1 MSSLRAVV
9 LFIVFAAC
17 GLQAASLPRSTP
29 EAQGIAS
36 EAIHGFLAEAEK
48 SIQALHS
55 VMIVRRGQVV
65 AEGWWAPYAA
75 SERHQMFSL
84 SKSFTSTA
92 VGFAVSEGKLTIHD
106 TVLSFFPDLAPAK
119 PSANLKAMRVRD
131 LLTMSTGQ
139 HNEDIQNFPYRGD
152 ENVVKKF
159 LELPVAHK
167 PGTFFVYNSPASYM
181 LSAIVQKVTGQ
192 SVLDYLQPRLFEPL
206 GIERPTWEASKQGV
220 SLGGFGLSVRTEDI
234 AKFGLLYLQRGKWQ
248 GRQVLPEA
256 WVEQATARWMS
267 NGSNPESDWEQGYG
281 FQFWRCR
288 HGIVRGDGARG
299 QFCIIMPE
307 LDAVVAITAGTG
319 NLQNV
324 LNVVWAKLLPALQ
337 AAQAAGQPLK
347 ADAEAQDKLQ
357 RRLAGLSLPR
367 PKALDAMPELAA
379 KVAGARFVFP
389 TNSPKHEMM
398 SLSPVV
404 ARGRATEVHWRVD
417 GADVRAV
424 VSSDGWTRVERG
436 DPEAAVAL
444 SGAWTS
450 ADTFTLEAV
459 FFRTPNTLRL
469 ELNFA
474 ADGGQV
480 SVKTVPNTGAAAP
493 VVVGK
498 RQ

>member
-1 MSSLRAVV
+1 MRSLRA
-9 LFIVFAAC
+9 LGCFIVLAAG

-29 EAQGIAS
+29 EAQGVAS
-36 EAIHGFLAEAEK
+36 DAIHGFLDEAEK
-48 SIQALHS
+48 SIDALHS
-55 VMIVRRGQVV
+55 VMVVRQGQVV

-92 VGFAVSEGKLTIHD
+92 VGFAVAEGKLKID
-106 TVLSFFPDLAPAK
+106 APVLTFFPELAPAQ

-131 LLTMSTGQ
+131 LLTMSAGHTA
-139 HNEDIQNFPYRGD
+139 EAIRNFPYRGD
-152 ENVVKKF
+152 DNVVRKF
-159 LELPVAHK
+159 FELPVAHE
-167 PGTFFVYNSPASYM
+167 PGAVFVYNSPASYM

-220 SLGGFGLSVRTEDI
+220 SMGGFGLSVRTEDI

-248 GRQVLPEA
+248 GRQLVPES
-256 WVEQATARWMS
+256 WVEQATARQIA
-267 NGSNPESDWEQGYG
+267 NGSNPESDWAQGYG

-307 LDAVVAITAGTG
+307 LDAVVAITAGT
-319 NLQNV
+319 NTLQNV
-324 LNVVWAKLLPALQ
+324 LYVVWAKLLPALQ
-337 AAQAAGQPLK
+337 AAKARTVPLPDN
-347 ADAEAQDKLQ
+347 ADAQDKLQ

-367 PKALDAMPELAA
+367 PRALDVLPEVAG

-389 TNSPKHEMM
+389 TNPLKHEML
-398 SLSPVV
+398 SLSPV
-404 ARGRATEVHWRVD
+404 AGRTRATEVNWRID
-417 GADVRAV
+417 GADVSAV
-424 VSSDGWTRVERG
+424 VTAERWTRVERG

-444 SGAWTS
+444 SGAWTG
-450 ADTFTLEAV
+450 ADTFTLAAA

-469 ELNFA
+469 ELKFPP
-474 ADGGQV
+474 DGGQLEL
-480 SVKTVPNTGAAAP
+480 KTVPNTGAAAP
-493 VVVGK
+493 VVIGK

>member
-1 MSSLRAVV
+1 MSLLRAG
-9 LFIVFAAC
+9 LFLLLLAAC

-29 EAQGIAS
+29 EAQGLSS
-36 EAIHGFLAEAEK
+36 EAIHGFLDEAEK

-92 VGFAVSEGKLTIHD
+92 VGLAVAEGKLKID
-106 TVLSFFPDLAPAK
+106 DPVLAFFPDLAPENA
-119 PSANLKAMRVRD
+119 SAHLKAMRVRD
-131 LLTMSTGQ
+131 LLTMSAGHTAAA
-139 HNEDIQNFPYRGD
+139 IRNFPYRGD
-152 ENVVKKF
+152 DNVVRKF
-159 LELPVAHK
+159 LELPVEHE
-167 PGTFFVYNSPASYM
+167 PGSVFVYNSPASYM

-192 SVLDYLQPRLFEPL
+192 SVLEYLQPRLFAPL

-220 SLGGFGLSVRTEDI
+220 SMGGFGLSVRTEDI
-234 AKFGLLYLQRGKWQ
+234 AKFGLLYLQRGQWQ
-248 GRQVLPEA
+248 GRQILPET
-256 WVEQATARWMS
+256 WVEQATARQIA
-267 NGSNPESDWEQGYG
+267 NGSKPDSDWEQGYG

-307 LDAVVAITAGTG
+307 LDTVVAITAGTG

-337 AAQAAGQPLK
+337 AAQAAKQPLK
-347 ADAEAQDKLQ
+347 ADADVKDKLQ

-367 PKALDAMPELAA
+367 PKALDSMPALAG
-379 KVAGARFVFP
+379 KVAGARFFFP
-389 TNSPKHEMM
+389 TNPQKHEMM
-398 SLSPVV
+398 SLSPVAGRV
-404 ARGRATEVHWRVD
+404 RATEVHWRVD
-417 GADVRAV
+417 GADVSAV
-424 VSSDGWTRVERG
+424 VSSEGWTRVERG

-450 ADTFTLEAV
+450 ADTFTLEAA

-469 ELNFA
+469 ELKFA
-474 ADGGQV
+474 DDGSQL
-480 SVKTVPNTGAAAP
+480 SVKTIPNAGAAAP
-493 VVVGK
+493 VIVGK